1 MHVYFIRHG
10 ETDFNR
16 QGIIQGRGVDSDLN
30 ETGRQQAL
38 AFYEAYKHINFELVV
53 TSTLKRTH
61 QTVSHF
67 LERETPW
74 IQLSELDEI
83 SWGSFEGTSPS
94 PERSEAFHHILHAW
108 RNGDLDAALPDGESA
123 RQLDERLSRFVEWL
137 GTRTEKHIL
146 VATHGRTIRVLI
158 SRLKQL
164 PVSEM
169 DQVGHTNTGCYMA
182 HFTDEG
188 IRFHL
193 ENDLSHL

>member
-10 ETDFNR
+10 ETDFNL

-30 ETGRQQAL
+30 DTGRQQAR
-38 AFYEAYKHINFELVV
+38 AFFEAYQHIDFELIV

-67 LERETPW
+67 LERDIPW
-74 IQLSELDEI
+74 IQMPELDEI
-83 SWGSFEGTSPS
+83 SWGSFEGTAPS
-94 PERSEAFHHILHAW
+94 IERYEAFQHILRAW
-108 RNGDLDAALPDGESA
+108 RNGDLDAALPEGESA
-123 RQLDERLSRFVEWL
+123 RQLDERLTRFVEWL
-137 GTRTEKHIL
+137 KTRNEKHIL
-146 VATHGRTIRVLI
+146 VATHRVLI

-188 IRFHL
+188 VRFHL